1 MKTTQTA
8 GRWRRCWELFCS
20 FFKIGLFTFGGGYVM
35 ISVIQNEFVDKKKWM
50 SREEMMDMVAIAE
63 STPGPIAINSATYV
77 GFRNAG
83 FFGALCATTAT
94 VLPAFGI
101 IFLISLFFSDF
112 LAISWVAR
120 AFRGIQ
126 AAVAVLILQAALK
139 LAKGITWS
147 PAALA
152 LLAAV
157 LILEIGGAILGF
169 GISSILLIFIGAVVG
184 LVLHAL
190 GQAKEG
196 RL

>member
-1 MKTTQTA
+1 
-8 GRWRRCWELFCS
+8 
-20 FFKIGLFTFGGGYVM
+20 
-35 ISVIQNEFVDKKKWM
+35 
-50 SREEMMDMVAIAE
+50 MVAIAE

-139 LAKGITWS
+139 LAKGVTWS